1 MVEKTLRVTEERL
14 APAGA
19 AIVAERRVPHEQGAV
34 AKAIDEVLKAG
45 AELVVVFGAS
55 AIADR
60 RDVIPAAVEA
70 VGGRIEHFGMPVDP
84 GNLMLIGRRAASRC
98 SARRAA
104 RARPRKTAS
113 TGC

>member
-1 MVEKTLRVTEERL
+1 M
-14 APAGA
+14 
-19 AIVAERRVPHEQGAV
+19 PHEQAAL
-34 AKAIDEVLKAG
+34 AKALDEVLNDG

-84 GNLMLIGRRAASRC
+84 GNLMLIGAGARPAGDRRAGLRAL
-98 SARRAA
+98 AR
-104 RARPRKTAS
+104 RKTAS

>member
-1 MVEKTLRVTEERL
+1 M
-14 APAGA
+14 
-19 AIVAERRVPHEQGAV
+19 PHEQAAL
-34 AKAIDEVLKAG
+34 AKALDEVLNDG

-84 GNLMLIGRRAASRC
+84 GNLMLIGAARAASR
-98 SARRAA
+98 
-104 RARPRKTAS
+104 
-113 TGC
+113 